1 MTVRIPPVAR
11 RSFLSR
17 MGTGLAALGA
27 AFVPGQAASAQS
39 PAVSPAPRWQPTRHA
54 EDDWLDRVPG
64 QHRLVFDTT
73 KPEGLGE
80 AMLFANNFYVANQTG
95 YGLGNVDVAVVIVMR
110 HASTVFAYND
120 AMWAKYGT
128 VLAQRSNI
136 IDPKTGQ
143 APKVNINNA
152 ASPQN
157 QSLTLDGLIGKGMH
171 VAVCQMATRRV
182 AGMIAQATGG
192 NAAALY
198 DELVANLI
206 GNAHM
211 VAAGILA
218 VNRAQER
225 GYSFASIG
233 V

>member
-1 MTVRIPPVAR
+1 MAVQIPPVAR

-17 MGTGLAALGA
+17 LGVGFAALGA
-27 AFVPGQAASAQS
+27 ALVPGAASADQA
-39 PAVSPAPRWQPTRHA
+39 PAAAAPARWQPTRHPQ
-54 EDDWLDRVPG
+54 DDWLDQVPG
-64 QHRLVFDTT
+64 QHRLVFDTAM
-73 KPEGLGE
+73 PEGLGN
-80 AMLFANNFYVANQTG
+80 ALLYASNFYLANQNG
-95 YGLGNVDVAVVIVMR
+95 YGLGNADVAVVVVMR

-120 AMWAKYGT
+120 AMWAKYGA

-143 APKVNINNA
+143 APKVNIQG
-152 ASPQN
+152 S
-157 QSLTLDGLIGKGMH
+157 TVDGLTRKGMH

-182 AGMIAQATGG
+182 AGAIAQATGG
-192 NAAALY
+192 TADEAY
-198 DELVANLI
+198 TELVGNLV

-225 GYSFASIG
+225 GYAFAVG
-233 V
+233 A